1 METVN
6 VDMFLVIILL
16 CILLSA
22 FFSASE
28 TALTAVSRSRLFAL
42 AQEGIAR
49 ALQVGKLRDKKDAM
63 IGTIL
68 LGNTFVNSVSASMI
82 TVLCVYYAGDEYG
95 ALIAAFITTFVLLIF
110 TEILP
115 KTVAIHHTERVSF
128 FVAPLIELSIMLLR
142 PLTWLI
148 QRVVWGIL
156 RVFGVDLATAKS
168 LTTATDAIR
177 GAIEMHHS
185 EGEVE
190 KGDKDMLGSILD
202 LSHRELREVT
212 VHRNAVVSI
221 DMAQDADAII
231 AQMITSGHSRVPLW
245 KDEPDNIIGILHV
258 KDLLKLIRQQK
269 IGITREMIRHIAQ
282 KPWFVP
288 ETTALSEQL
297 LAFRQKRKHFACVV
311 DEYGAWQ
318 GIVTLE
324 DILEEIVGEIDDEH
338 DPLEISDIVQCG
350 EEAVRVA
357 GTVSIRDLNRHQEWN
372 MPDGGAAT
380 TIAGLVLHEAR
391 VIPEVGAIF
400 EFFGYRFTVEERKA
414 NQITKLL
421 VEKLMLDEGFDDAQ
435 E

>member
-1 METVN
+1 MDAVN
-6 VDMFLVIILL
+6 VELFLIVVLL
-16 CILLSA
+16 CVLLSA

-42 AQEGIAR
+42 AQEGVQR
-49 ALQVGKLRDKKDAM
+49 ALHVGKLREKKDAM

-128 FVAPLIELSIMLLR
+128 FVAPLIEFSIMVLR

-148 QRVVWGIL
+148 QRIVWGIL

-185 EGEVE
+185 EGDVE

-202 LSHRELREVT
+202 LSAREVREVT

-221 DMAQDADAII
+221 DMSLDVDTII
-231 AQMITSGHSRVPLW
+231 SQMISSGHSRVPLW
-245 KDEPDNIIGILHV
+245 KDEPENIVGILHV

-269 IGITREMIRHIAQ
+269 IGITREMLRQITH

-297 LAFRQKRKHFACVV
+297 LAFRQKRKHIACVV

-318 GIVTLE
+318 GILTLE

-338 DPLEISDIVQCG
+338 DPLEMSDIVQCG

-357 GTVSIRDLNRHQEWN
+357 GSVSIRDLNRHQEWN
-372 MPDGGAAT
+372 LPDEEAT

-391 VIPEVGAIF
+391 VIPEAGAIF
-400 EFFGYRFTVEERKA
+400 EFHGYRFTVEERKA
-414 NQITKLL
+414 NQITKML
-421 VEKLMLDEGFDDAQ
+421 VEKLLLDEGFDDAQ

>member
-1 METVN
+1 METIT
-6 VDMFLVIILL
+6 VDIVILFVCLIF
-16 CILLSA
+16 SA

-28 TALTAVSRSRLFAL
+28 TAMTAVSRSRLFAL
-42 AQEGIAR
+42 MQEGKKR
-49 ALQVGKLRDKKDAM
+49 AEHVLRVKDHKDILIGSILIGNNLVNFAAASLGTVMFVRLVGEDLGPIYA
-63 IGTIL
+63 TIIL
-68 LGNTFVNSVSASMI
+68 T
-82 TVLCVYYAGDEYG
+82 TVV
-95 ALIAAFITTFVLLIF
+95 LIF
-110 TEILP
+110 GEVLP
-115 KTVAIHHTERVSF
+115 KTVAIHHSERVSF
-128 FVAPLIELSIMLLR
+128 AVTPLLSFFIIIFK
-142 PLTWLI
+142 PFTWLI
-148 QRVVWGIL
+148 QRIVWGIL

-177 GAIEMHHS
+177 GAIEMHHND
-185 EGEVE
+185 GDVE

-202 LSHRELREVT
+202 LSHREIREVT

-221 DMAQDADAII
+221 DMAQDADAMIT
-231 AQMITSGHSRVPLW
+231 QMITSGHSRVPLW

-372 MPDGGAAT
+372 LPDGGAAT